1 MGSTQPN
8 PIHVGWVG
16 FFLTHHR
23 GWVEKSPQS
32 DPTQPMHTLKSTLE
46 STIMMDIETENS

>member
-23 GWVEKSPQS
+23 GWVKKSPQF